1 MTAHLP
7 DLSTEEI
14 GRIVNFLGYGRPT
27 APVWFMGIEEGLGN
41 MNSQDIS
48 ENLKARASFKGTM
61 DLREAHMRLRER
73 GRPIDIENQP
83 PSTQVWQ
90 WMAKIMLA
98 RQGYEECSDLISA
111 KEDTR
116 SRARKHIQSCARKYI
131 QYQLGRSNDSTFLTE
146 LSPIPAAKT
155 TDQSFM
161 SWFKENDTELEVKI
175 TRRRDE
181 LNRMLKENP
190 QSLVICYGY
199 GNGGGRAHEFAKFLE
214 VEWQSVPGCPEVC
227 RSRDSKRLLLPFFG
241 NGQMSYAVFVNLIRS
256 GLLGQS

>member
-1 MTAHLP
+1 MIAHQP
-7 DLSTEEI
+7 ELSTEEI
-14 GRIVNFLGYGRPT
+14 GRIVNFLGYGRPS

-48 ENLKARASFKGTM
+48 ANLKARASFESTM
-61 DLREAHMRLRER
+61 DLREAHIRLRER
-73 GRPIDIENQP
+73 GRPIDIEKQP

-98 RQGYEECSDLISA
+98 RQRIEDWSDLIST
-111 KEDTR
+111 KEDIR
-116 SRARKHIQSCARKYI
+116 SHARKHIQSCAKKYI
-131 QYQLGRSNDSTFLTE
+131 QYQLGRYNDNTFLTE

-190 QSLVICYGY
+190 HSLVICYGY
-199 GNGGGRAHEFAKFLE
+199 GNGGDRARDFAKFLE
-214 VEWQSVPGCPEVC
+214 VEWQSVTDCPGVC
-227 RSRDSKRLLLPFFG
+227 RSGDSKRLLLPFFG
-241 NGQMSYAVFVNLIRS
+241 NGQMSYAVFVDLIRS
-256 GLLGQS
+256 GLLR